1 LQLGNEKRYSSN
13 KTKFSGTKKG
23 WNKSCVLWIDCPNC
37 NSDNSF
43 SSCEDEGGAIEVVI
57 VGFNRLLNNCL
68 LDGLM
73 LYLKDSAT
81 FLKCE
86 NVALSG

>member
-1 LQLGNEKRYSSN
+1 LE
-13 KTKFSGTKKG
+13 TKKDIPFTTLDLLVQKG
-23 WNKSCVLWIDCPNC
+23 WNKPCVLWIDCPDR

-73 LYLKDSAT
+73 YL
-81 FLKCE
+81 
-86 NVALSG
+86 